1 MPSIGRLRYAESL
14 PPAGARLRGVLLLL
28 HAFPLNSSMWAE
40 QMSLSAGGWRVIAPD
55 FRGTSG
61 AESDPP
67 AATVD
72 DYAAD
77 VVDLLDGLHI
87 DDAVVAGLSLG
98 GYVAFALRR
107 LAPNYVRAL
116 VLADTRA
123 EADTPESVEGRKRML
138 TLLEEKGPDAI
149 ADDML
154 PKLLSAGTCKSRPDI
169 VDTVRQIILRNSARG
184 IAGAI
189 RALMTRPDSTP
200 LLASVRCPTLVIVGS
215 EDSATPPAA
224 SEKMHRAIAGSEL
237 VVVPAAGHLSNVEQP
252 PAFNAAVAAFLEH
265 RV

>member
-1 MPSIGRLRYAESL
+1 
-14 PPAGARLRGVLLLL
+14 
-28 HAFPLNSSMWAE
+28 
-40 QMSLSAGGWRVIAPD
+40 
-55 FRGTSG
+55 
-61 AESDPP
+61 
-67 AATVD
+67 
-72 DYAAD
+72 
-77 VVDLLDGLHI
+77 
-87 DDAVVAGLSLG
+87 
-98 GYVAFALRR
+98 
-107 LAPNYVRAL
+107 VRAL